1 VIIGGE
7 LVNGATTAPNEKR
20 APSISGGSEKKVG
33 PGDVLTVP
41 PKTAHQFKVDPGKEV
56 TYFVVKITQ

>member
-1 VIIGGE
+1 
-7 LVNGATTAPNEKR
+7 
-20 APSISGGSEKKVG
+20 
-33 PGDVLTVP
+33 VLTVP